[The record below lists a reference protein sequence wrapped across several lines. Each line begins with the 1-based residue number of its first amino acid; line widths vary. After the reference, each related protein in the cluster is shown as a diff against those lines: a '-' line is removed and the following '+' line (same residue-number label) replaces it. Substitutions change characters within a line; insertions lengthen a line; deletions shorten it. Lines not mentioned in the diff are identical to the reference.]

1 MIHERLN
8 EKLQNLK
15 DFANNFKNLILF
27 IKTHRDSCISF
38 FETKSNTQ
46 CVQLLSEMDFDDIV
60 NQIADFQANLTEIE
74 EMNASTQQ
82 FSTGFIKLI
91 VSEFV
96 NIDLNEF
103 LYLQKNNTD
112 ICQTFITDIQRDP
125 IVFTAE
131 NMRIMVS
138 FFTTY
143 KKYLTIFNTKS
154 ASFEIFNKLKHI
166 QNNIVMIGANGS
178 GKSTF
183 SRNLKSILSKQIT
196 VIPSQQLL
204 FYEAPYSIVTST
216 DHIKS
221 VFDYQHKDKLG
232 HTTDIKKDTQDDFTN
247 LILAI
252 KKDEEI
258 VTKRYYDT
266 DQKEDSKL
274 LKIQRVWERFIENKK
289 IVFDNYKVNIQ
300 TASGTPYSIN
310 SLSDG
315 EKAIIYYAGHIF
327 FAEEN
332 AYIIIDEPENHMHTA
347 LCDKL
352 WNALERE
359 RPDCTFVYLTHN
371 LDFAVSRNNKTI
383 LWNKSFTPPK
393 TWDFEELPQD
403 DDIPERLMT
412 EIVGTRKNLLFC
424 EGESKSSLD
433 FKLYNILFDN
443 FTIIPM
449 RTRDDV
455 IKSVLA
461 YNANPMF
468 HYKAIGIVD
477 RDNYRDLSTL
487 QGSGIYVLDTN
498 EVENILC
505 DEEFVSKAITYF
517 CTPNNYTVDDF
528 KREFFALF
536 SRSIDSLSL
545 QYATDF
551 INDKIH
557 SSFISNRTDLEV
569 IKTEFANICGI
580 DIDQAYST
588 RKNYLQSLYD
598 GQNYAEALSHCNLKK
613 QLTRQLA
620 NKIIDRFEDRAL
632 EYINRTPEIKIL
644 LINKYLSHV
653 PQII

>member
-15 DFANNFKNLILF
+15 DFTSNFKKLILLLEAKKD
-27 IKTHRDSCISF
+27 ICRSF
-38 FETKSNTQ
+38 FESQSNPHA
-46 CVQLLSEMDFDDIV
+46 VEILSNINFEDSIKQIDDF
-60 NQIADFQANLTEIE
+60 QIALNKLE
-74 EMNASTQQ
+74 EMNNSGQQ
-82 FSTGFIKLI
+82 FSSGFVTLI

-96 NIDLNEF
+96 NIDLNQF
-103 LYLQKNNTD
+103 IYLQKNNTNK
-112 ICQTFITDIQRDP
+112 CENFISDIQKQPVVFDP
-125 IVFTAE
+125 HDMHLMEYFLD
-131 NMRIMVS
+131 R
-138 FFTTY
+138 Y
-143 KKYLTIFNTKS
+143 KNYLATFNTKS
-154 ASFEIFNKLKHI
+154 TSFEIFNKLKHI

-183 SRNLKSILSKQIT
+183 SRNLRAILSKQIT

-204 FYEAPYSIVTST
+204 FYEAPSHIATTANY
-216 DHIKS
+216 IKS
-221 VFDYQHKDKLG
+221 INDYHHKDKLG
-232 HTTDIKKDTQDDFTN
+232 HTSDIKQDIQQDFTN

-252 KKDEEI
+252 KKDEDL
-258 VTKRYYDT
+258 VTKRYYET
-266 DQKEDSKL
+266 DQKEESIL
-274 LKIQRVWERFIENKK
+274 LKIQRVWARFIHDKK
-289 IVFDNYKVNIQ
+289 IVFNDYQVKIQ
-300 TASGTPYSIN
+300 TLLGQAYGIN

-315 EKAIIYYAGHIF
+315 EKAIIYYTGHIL

-352 WNALERE
+352 WNVLEQE

-393 TWDFEELPQD
+393 TWDFEELPHD
-403 DDIPERLMT
+403 DAIPERLMT

-424 EGESKSSLD
+424 EGENKSSLD
-433 FKLYNILFDN
+433 FKLFNILFDN
-443 FTIIPM
+443 FTVIPM

-477 RDNYRDLSTL
+477 RDNYRDLTTL
-487 QGSGIYVLDTN
+487 QDDGIYVLNTN

-505 DEEFVSKAITYF
+505 DEEFISKAITHF
-517 CTPNNYTVDDF
+517 CTPNNYTINDF

-536 SRSIDSLSL
+536 NRNIDVLSV
-545 QYATDF
+545 QYTTDF

-557 SSFISNRTDLEV
+557 SSFIRNRNDLGV
-569 IKTEFANICGI
+569 IRSEFTNLCTINI
-580 DIDQAYST
+580 DETYST
-588 RKNYLQSLYD
+588 RKTYLQSLCD
-598 GQNYAEALSHCNLKK
+598 NQNYAEALSNSNLKK

-620 NKIIDRFEDRAL
+620 NKIIDHFEDRAL
-632 EYINRTPEIKIL
+632 EYINRTPEIKTL
-644 LINKYLSHV
+644 LINKYLSHI
-653 PQII
+653 PQSI